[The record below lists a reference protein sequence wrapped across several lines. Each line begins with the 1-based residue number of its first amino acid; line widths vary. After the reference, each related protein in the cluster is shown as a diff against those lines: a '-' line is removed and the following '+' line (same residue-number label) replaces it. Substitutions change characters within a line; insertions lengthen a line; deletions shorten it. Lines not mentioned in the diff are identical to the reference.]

1 MDHYLTK
8 MLIVDKVTELISKEL
23 SVNLSK
29 ARDLFYSS
37 STYETLEDEESGLY
51 GEDPYRTFQLFLK
64 EYKK

>member
-8 MLIVDKVTELISKEL
+8 MLIVDKVVELISANLKVSL
-23 SVNLSK
+23 ST

-37 STYETLEDEESGLY
+37 NTYEILEDEESGLF

-64 EYKK
+64 EFNK